1 MIKREILDLIKAK
14 KTIQDNKKILSL
26 ARFHNG
32 FPKEENTWFPIIP
45 DLEKEFETLKKEL
58 KERINE
64 TEKAQ
69 ETYNRITSK
78 CNHEVR
84 MSYYIEN
91 DFGNYMCS
99 NCLFCDKKIL
109 DNSHE
114 KWEES
119 ININKR
125 YVKLFNRYYTDCDGC
140 QDIYKEYA
148 YIEEDVINIIYSIL
162 QNKDDDEEIDFIEEF
177 NKLNLK
183 YCEIENKK
191 IRPEYY
197 VLIIGG
203 SNEEFIN
210 KSFYIKKFN
219 QPTGLIFL
227 DYFKD
232 LLNTKVE
239 FINNFDYIESETIKS
254 RKQDNV
260 KLQGYSSNKNL
271 ESILKKEK
279 NIPFNLIIN
288 LSDLY
293 TFNID
298 NNQLNAFKY
307 HLNLKDIFPNSKII
321 NIHSLSD
328 NELKNINSLI
338 KEQEYAYV
346 KGNTFYHLEDGKVIT
361 TDFEDTC
368 NTFRKILKK

>member
-1 MIKREILDLIKAK
+1 MIKKEIIDLIKSK
-14 KTIQDNKKILSL
+14 QTIQDNRKILSM
-26 ARFHNG
+26 ARFH
-32 FPKEENTWFPIIP
+32 KEEKEWFPRIEG
-45 DLEKEFETLKKEL
+45 LEKEFEVLKKEL
-58 KERINE
+58 KEKIIE
-64 TEKAQ
+64 TEKAKD
-69 ETYNRITSK
+69 TYNKII
-78 CNHEVR
+78 CNCKHEVR
-84 MSYYIEN
+84 MNYYSEN
-91 DFGNYMCS
+91 GFSPRNTCK
-99 NCLFCDKKIL
+99 CIFCNKTIYND
-109 DNSHE
+109 SHE

-125 YVKLFNRYYTDCDGC
+125 YVKLLYRYYTDCDGF
-140 QDIYKEYA
+140 QDIYKEDA
-148 YIEEDVINIIYSIL
+148 YIEEDVINIINAIL

-177 NKLNLK
+177 GKLNLK

-191 IRPEYY
+191 IRLEYY

-260 KLQGYSSNKNL
+260 KLQGYG
-271 ESILKKEK
+271 SIKKLKDILTEEK

-368 NTFRKILKK
+368 NNFRKILKK

>member
-14 KTIQDNKKILSL
+14 QTIQDNRKILSL

-32 FPKEENTWFPIIP
+32 FPKEENTWFPRIP

-69 ETYNRITSK
+69 ETYKKIASNCKHEIRINYYTETGLGIYMFSK
-78 CNHEVR
+78 C
-84 MSYYIEN
+84 I
-91 DFGNYMCS
+91 
-99 NCLFCDKKIL
+99 FCDKKIH
-109 DNSHE
+109 DHSHE
-114 KWEES
+114 QWEES

-125 YVKLFNRYYTDCDGC
+125 YVKLLNRYYTDCDGC
-140 QDIYKEYA
+140 HDIYKEDA

-279 NIPFNLIIN
+279 NIPFNLVID

-293 TFNID
+293 TFSID
-298 NNQLNAFKY
+298 NNQINAIKY

-321 NIHSLSD
+321 NIHNLND
-328 NELKNINSLI
+328 DELENINNLV

-346 KGNTFYHLEDGKVIT
+346 KGNTFYQLEDGKVIT

-368 NTFRKILKK
+368 NNFRKILKK

>member
-14 KTIQDNKKILSL
+14 QTIQDNRKILSL

-32 FPKEENTWFPIIP
+32 FPKEENTWFPRIP

-78 CNHEVR
+78 CKHEIR
-84 MSYYIEN
+84 MNYYTET
-91 DFGNYMCS
+91 DFGNYMCCK
-99 NCLFCDKKIL
+99 CLFCDKKIL

-114 KWEES
+114 QWEES

-125 YVKLFNRYYTDCDGC
+125 YVKLLNRYYTDCDGC
-140 QDIYKEYA
+140 QDIYKEDA

-279 NIPFNLIIN
+279 NIPFNLVID

-293 TFNID
+293 TFSID
-298 NNQLNAFKY
+298 NNQINAIKY

-321 NIHSLSD
+321 NIHNLND
-328 NELKNINSLI
+328 DELENINNLV

-368 NTFRKILKK
+368 NNFRKILKK